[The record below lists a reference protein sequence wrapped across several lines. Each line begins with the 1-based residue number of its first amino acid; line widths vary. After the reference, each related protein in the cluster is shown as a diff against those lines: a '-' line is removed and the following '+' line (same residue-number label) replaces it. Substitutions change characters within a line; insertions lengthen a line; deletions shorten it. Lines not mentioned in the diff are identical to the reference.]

1 MKAKWAFYLG
11 VADPDYIKRADEN
24 RQTRYRI
31 VEEEL
36 IRVWLQKRHG
46 KRETFSHLHRPS
58 DHHTGKGKVMAPDRQ
73 VAAAYRQLR
82 PYCDSLPDGQVQ
94 SLDDGFNAGEPY
106 YSLSWLIADILENN
120 IAVPQDVLLDAYAL
134 LDDEDKEEYASLI
147 EKRSDTP

>member
-1 MKAKWAFYLG
+1 
-11 VADPDYIKRADEN
+11 
-24 RQTRYRI
+24 
-31 VEEEL
+31 
-36 IRVWLQKRHG
+36 
-46 KRETFSHLHRPS
+46 
-58 DHHTGKGKVMAPDRQ
+58 MAPDRQ

-106 YSLSWLIADILENN
+106 YSL
-120 IAVPQDVLLDAYAL
+120 

>member
-46 KRETFSHLHRPS
+46 KEKRFRIYTGHLTTTQERERF
-58 DHHTGKGKVMAPDRQ
+58 MAPGS
-73 VAAAYRQLR
+73 ASGG
-82 PYCDSLPDGQVQ
+82 SLPTV
-94 SLDDGFNAGEPY
+94 ET
-106 YSLSWLIADILENN
+106 
-120 IAVPQDVLLDAYAL
+120 LLRF
-134 LDDEDKEEYASLI
+134 SSRWPSPI
-147 EKRSDTP
+147 PR

>member
-46 KRETFSHLHRPS
+46 KEKRFRIYTGHLTTTQERERLWPLI
-58 DHHTGKGKVMAPDRQ
+58 GKW
-73 VAAAYRQLR
+73 RQL
-82 PYCDSLPDGQVQ
+82 PTV
-94 SLDDGFNAGEPY
+94 ET
-106 YSLSWLIADILENN
+106 
-120 IAVPQDVLLDAYAL
+120 LLRF
-134 LDDEDKEEYASLI
+134 SSRWPSPI
-147 EKRSDTP
+147 PR

>member
-46 KRETFSHLHRPS
+46 KEKRFRIYTGHLTTTQERERLWPL
-58 DHHTGKGKVMAPDRQ
+58 DRQ

-82 PYCDSLPDGQVQ
+82 PVVPEKLRT
-94 SLDDGFNAGEPY
+94 LDHGRPWSDDQFA
-106 YSLSWLIADILENN
+106 STRLSSSRDM
-120 IAVPQDVLLDAYAL
+120 
-134 LDDEDKEEYASLI
+134 S
-147 EKRSDTP
+147 R

>member
-46 KRETFSHLHRPS
+46 KEKRFRIYTGHLTTTQERERLWPL
-58 DHHTGKGKVMAPDRQ
+58 DRQ

-94 SLDDGFNAGEPY
+94 SLEITPEFLRTFGFRP
-106 YSLSWLIADILENN
+106 
-120 IAVPQDVLLDAYAL
+120 
-134 LDDEDKEEYASLI
+134 
-147 EKRSDTP
+147 

>member
-1 MKAKWAFYLG
+1 
-11 VADPDYIKRADEN
+11 
-24 RQTRYRI
+24 
-31 VEEEL
+31 
-36 IRVWLQKRHG
+36 
-46 KRETFSHLHRPS
+46 
-58 DHHTGKGKVMAPDRQ
+58 MAPDRQ

-134 LDDEDKEEYASLI
+134 LDDEDKEEYAGLI
-147 EKRSDTP
+147 ERDPIRRDMDLIRDILKTVVDSDIQGMPVLSQ

>member
-1 MKAKWAFYLG
+1 M
-11 VADPDYIKRADEN
+11 VAEKT
-24 RQTRYRI
+24 RQ
-31 VEEEL
+31 
-36 IRVWLQKRHG
+36 
-46 KRETFSHLHRPS
+46 RETFPHLHRPS

-134 LDDEDKEEYASLI
+134 LDDEDKEEYAGLI